1 MKFFGIRVRNKDC
14 LWAVGFKIILCLAAG
29 AVTRV
34 NSATFR
40 GSVVEL
46 PNFLASVV
54 VESVVVPFLPL
65 RTEATCT
72 FMEVGSFAAG

>member
-1 MKFFGIRVRNKDC
+1 M
-14 LWAVGFKIILCLAAG
+14 VGFKIILSLAAG

-34 NSATFR
+34 NSATLR

-46 PNFLASVV
+46 PDFLASFVV
-54 VESVVVPFLPL
+54 KSVVVPFLHL

-72 FMEVGSFAAG
+72 FMEVVSFAAG